1 MPSGMRGEVLRG
13 STLVSR
19 SPHRNA
25 VPSGGHF
32 LPPRSRTHVPP
43 RRPAPSQR
51 PGASLRPGDRRTLS
65 VHRIHHLSICTRQC
79 QGCAPRAGVVVQFI
93 IMCERANKLRRTYFF
108 TQKRRRGYEIRVLK
122 ARGAADYRGNVRKG
136 RKAGRDCRA
145 CRQVPSDHIPRARAR
160 QDRGNGLPLSSRV

>member
-79 QGCAPRAGVVVQFI
+79 QGCAPRAGVVCWKKQRPAHPARLHRRIAYEKISFAPARV
-93 IMCERANKLRRTYFF
+93 RAGAGAAVRLR
-108 TQKRRRGYEIRVLK
+108 QKGRGGADPRAGDTADADGRHRRRGHVLQ
-122 ARGAADYRGNVRKG
+122 ALFSERRG
-136 RKAGRDCRA
+136 
-145 CRQVPSDHIPRARAR
+145 
-160 QDRGNGLPLSSRV
+160 